1 MPRKKPTPSSIS
13 RPCASIARPRPA
25 NSSTPPSLPRL
36 TAWSPPRP
44 WRPSR
49 RANGAASPAHPP
61 QIPGDLFDRLG
72 LRRIRA
78 ARLGQQPDSL
88 RFELRR
94 VFRAFCHSSIIAHR
108 VSGNAEQKSGHIS
121 TLWTPSVFPICLYAN
136 WSNALL
142 RFRQNCA
149 GIQGFDLNLG
159 MGDIY
164 GRRAIR
170 AVEFLITKLSGNCT

>member
-13 RPCASIARPRPA
+13 RPRASIARPRPA

-49 RANGAASPAHPP
+49 RANGAASPEHPP

-94 VFRAFCHSSIIAHR
+94 VFRAFCHGSTSPIELEEMRNKKQVISVPCGHR
-108 VSGNAEQKSGHIS
+108 VSSRIAYIPIGV
-121 TLWTPSVFPICLYAN
+121 TPYFVFNKTA
-136 WSNALL
+136 
-142 RFRQNCA
+142 
-149 GIQGFDLNLG
+149 
-159 MGDIY
+159 
-164 GRRAIR
+164 RAFKVPTSI
-170 AVEFLITKLSGNCT
+170 